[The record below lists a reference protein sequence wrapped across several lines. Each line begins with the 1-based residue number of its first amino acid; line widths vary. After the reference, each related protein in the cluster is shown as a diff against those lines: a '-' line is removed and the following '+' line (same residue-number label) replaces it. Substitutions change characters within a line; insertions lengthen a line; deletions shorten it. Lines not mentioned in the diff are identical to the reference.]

1 MEITMEIIF
10 FAVVAALVL
19 GRLYQ
24 VLGQNRGAE
33 PPANR
38 GSSSLSSPLAPKPS
52 PTDLVPDDER
62 DTNVVALR
70 PRAYNGP
77 GAIGINAI
85 CASDRNFSPEVFL
98 EGARQAYA
106 MIVTAYGSGDEAAL
120 KPLVDQDVFEVYQ
133 GVMAQRRAENAP
145 KIEVARLSE
154 AKIVD
159 AELDGKI
166 ARIDVGFSADL
177 ADGGDGLRAVDEI
190 WTFERATDSRSPNWL
205 LGAVQTK

>member
-1 MEITMEIIF
+1 MEIIF

-38 GSSSLSSPLAPKPS
+38 GVNPMPSSLKPVDPIDGRPLE
-52 PTDLVPDDER
+52 DDGAN
-62 DTNVVALR
+62 TVVELR
-70 PRAYNGP
+70 PRAYDGP

-85 CASDRNFSPEVFL
+85 GAVDRSFNPETFID
-98 EGARQAYA
+98 GARQAYA

-133 GVMAQRRAENAP
+133 GVMAQRRTDNAP
-145 KIEVARLSE
+145 RIEVTRVSE

-159 AELDGKI
+159 AELTGKI
-166 ARIDVGFSADL
+166 ARIDVAFSADL
-177 ADGGDGLRAVDEI
+177 AEGGDGLRAVDEI